1 MAEPETERHH
11 WTRIEV
17 EATVSAYLE
26 MLLLELR
33 GEPYSKA
40 QHRRALLQL
49 LNNRSEGAIERKH
62 QNISAILIEMGLP
75 YIEGYKPLR
84 NYQELLRSVVQER
97 VSHTPALV
105 PTAQAAVERIPLSV
119 PNVDDILRVLID
131 PPASRERPIA
141 PGIRERP
148 SSPYTFRTNFL
159 MREAQN
165 AHLGRAGEEFV
176 VNFERARLI
185 SEGQERLAARIE
197 QVSVTKG
204 DQEGYDVLSFSA
216 NGRERLIEVKTTGF
230 GVYTPFFVTQNEL
243 ETSKKEA
250 EQYHVYR
257 VFNFRRAPRLFTL
270 PGAIDQSCDLEPT
283 QYVARVG

>member
-1 MAEPETERHH
+1 MAEPEIERRD

-17 EATVSAYLE
+17 EATVSAYLD
-26 MLLLELR
+26 MLLLELS
-33 GEPYSKA
+33 GEPYNKA
-40 QHRRALLQL
+40 QHRRALLRL
-49 LNNRSEGAIERKH
+49 LNNRTEGAIERKH

-84 NYQELLRSVVQER
+84 KYQELLRNVVQER
-97 VSHTPALV
+97 VTHTPALISTV
-105 PTAQAAVERIPLSV
+105 QTEIERIPLSV
-119 PNVDDILRVLID
+119 PDVDDILRVLVN
-131 PPASRERPIA
+131 PPVTRERPVA
-141 PGIRERP
+141 PRICEKP
-148 SSPYTFRTNFL
+148 QAPFLSLTNYL

-165 AHLGRAGEEFV
+165 SRLGRAGEEFV

-185 SEGQERLAARIE
+185 SEGQERLAACIE

-230 GVYTPFFVTQNEL
+230 GVYTPFFVTRNEL
-243 ETSKKEA
+243 ATSRTEA

-257 VFNFRRAPRLFTL
+257 VFNFRRAPQMFTI
-270 PGAIDQSCDLEPT
+270 PGSIDQSCDLEPT
-283 QYVARVG
+283 QYIARVG

>member
-1 MAEPETERHH
+1 MATPETERRD

-26 MLLLELR
+26 MLLLELQ
-33 GEPYSKA
+33 GKPYNKA
-40 QHRRALLQL
+40 QHRRALLKL
-49 LNNRSEGAIERKH
+49 LNNRSEGAVERKH

-75 YIEGYKPLR
+75 YIEGYKPLW

-97 VSHTPALV
+97 VSHTRALI
-105 PTAQAAVERIPLSV
+105 PTVQTEIERIPLSV
-119 PNVDDILRVLID
+119 PSVDDILRVLVD
-131 PPASRERPIA
+131 PPVSKERPAA

-148 SSPYTFRTNFL
+148 HEPYTFRTNFL

-165 AHLGRAGEEFV
+165 AHLGRSGEEFV
-176 VNFERARLI
+176 INFERARLI

-197 QVSVTKG
+197 QVSITKG
-204 DQEGYDVLSFSA
+204 DQEGYDVLSFSV
-216 NGRERLIEVKTTGF
+216 NGRELLIEVKTTGF
-230 GVYTPFFVTQNEL
+230 GVYTPFFVTRNEL

-270 PGAIDQSCDLEPT
+270 SGAIDQSCDLEPT

>member
-1 MAEPETERHH
+1 MMQPETERRD

-33 GEPYSKA
+33 GGPYNKA

-49 LNNRSEGAIERKH
+49 LNNRSEGAVERKH

-84 NYQELLRSVVQER
+84 NYQELLRNVVRKR
-97 VSHTPALV
+97 VFDTPALI
-105 PTAQAAVERIPLSV
+105 PTVQTEIERIPLSV
-119 PNVDDILRVLID
+119 PNVDDILRVLVD
-131 PPASRERPIA
+131 PPVSKGKPVA

-148 SSPYTFRTNFL
+148 REPYAFRTNFL

-165 AHLGRAGEEFV
+165 AHLGRVGEEFV
-176 VNFERARLI
+176 INFERARLI
-185 SEGQERLAARIE
+185 SEGQERFAARIE
-197 QVSVTKG
+197 RVSLTKG
-204 DQEGYDVLSFSA
+204 DQEGYDILSFSA
-216 NGRERLIEVKTTGF
+216 NGRERLIEVKTTSF
-230 GVYTPFFVTQNEL
+230 GAYTPFFVTRNEL
-243 ETSKKEA
+243 ETSKMAA

-257 VFNFRRAPRLFTL
+257 VFNFRRAPHLFTL
-270 PGAIDQSCDLEPT
+270 PGAIDQSCDLDPT
-283 QYVARVG
+283 QYVARLA